1 MLPPIIEM
9 IKMQYMA
16 TEINDNGRKN
26 RSLIKS
32 PEPPEHRVECFSS
45 LPHFIL
51 RITLC
56 AG

>member
-1 MLPPIIEM
+1 MLPPIIEV

-16 TEINDNGRKN
+16 TEINDNGKKN
-26 RSLIKS
+26 QSLIKS
-32 PEPPEHRVECFSS
+32 PEPPEHYVECFSS

>member
-1 MLPPIIEM
+1 MLTPIIEM

-16 TEINDNGRKN
+16 TEINDNG
-26 RSLIKS
+26 KS
-32 PEPPEHRVECFSS
+32 PEPPEHCVECLSS

>member
-1 MLPPIIEM
+1 MLPPIIEV

-16 TEINDNGRKN
+16 TEINDNGTKKW
-26 RSLIKS
+26 SLIKS
-32 PEPPEHRVECFSS
+32 PEPPEHCVECLSS